1 MARLVTVLVMVG
13 AFVHVSVPSAGAVA
27 TTIYANSASGNDSS
41 GNGTAGNPYKT
52 FHKAYTVA
60 ASGDTIDLTGT
71 FTWTDSGETGDA
83 SGTGYT
89 ISKNLTIQGQSR
101 STIVQAASTRNTAD
115 RMVFFI
121 NTGATVTMR
130 NLTVRH
136 GKVVADGYGGGITLY
151 GQYCG
156 TPGGC
161 SGTTGVLT
169 LDQVDVTQND
179 AATAL
184 NTYTYNRAG
193 GVMLQENANLTVL
206 DSNIEDN
213 NCTCKYYAAGGI
225 YGGYQSS
232 TITISNS
239 SISSN
244 TVNSD
249 GGSTYPYDYTSVAG
263 GLAMQ
268 RFGKLTV
275 TNSTFYGNSTN
286 SYGGAMSVYYSD
298 RGTRLT
304 NVTVVGNSATL
315 GAGGIL
321 WNQLYTGSNYDLRM
335 KNVMLANNTGV
346 SGASNDFYAKD
357 ATSGSAVVSTYSII
371 ESSTNKVFSGTGIVT
386 GNQASLNVDSAIDV
400 NGAAKG
406 SHTLA
411 LLSGSVAI
419 DAGDSA
425 AHGYTGNTVTPPS
438 TDQRGSARVG
448 TYDIGAYEFG
458 GAVPTTTT
466 TAAPTT
472 TTTVPATTTTVPATT
487 TTVPATT
494 TTVLAT
500 TTTAAAASTSTVA
513 VASSSSVAVSSS
525 SSVALASQT
534 SAVAAPSSIAVP
546 QAPEATSAVATPAT
560 VPPVVKST
568 TDVLAIGRAPATT
581 VAPPTTSTST
591 IPPETTTT
599 IPAPDAPSA
608 QPGSAAATVDGE
620 SVATTLS
627 RINNQLVISFGSIKI
642 TVSAVDKSGQVLPLD
657 AEGNLRLDKDRQVR
671 LQMTNMAVG
680 ADVQVW
686 LFSTPTRLGSFIVG
700 STGELNEVVEVSK
713 DVPDGNHRL
722 VVQQETKRGSR
733 MVFAVGVII
742 GPKSSSNWSIRWIVL
757 PPLGL
762 ASIAALVIPA
772 RRRRRKS
779 ATA

>member
-27 TTIYANSASGNDSS
+27 TTIYANSATGNDSS

-52 FHKAYTVA
+52 FQKAYTVA

-71 FTWTDSGETGDA
+71 FTWTDSGETGDT
-83 SGTGYT
+83 SGLGYV

-121 NTGATVTMR
+121 NGGATVTMR

-239 SISSN
+239 SVSSN

-275 TNSTFYGNSTN
+275 TNSPFYGNSTN

-321 WNQLYTGSNYDLRM
+321 WNQLSSGSNYDLRM
-335 KNVMLANNTGV
+335 KNVLLANNTGV

-371 ESSTNKVFSGTGIVT
+371 ESSTNKAFSGTGIVT
-386 GNQASLNVDSAIDV
+386 GNQASLNVDSTIDV

-472 TTTVPATTTTVPATT
+472 TTTAPATTTTVPATT
-487 TTVPATT
+487 TTAA
-494 TTVLAT
+494 AT

-534 SAVAAPSSIAVP
+534 SAVGAPSSIAVP

-608 QPGSAAATVDGE
+608 LPGSAAATVDGE

-657 AEGNLRLDKDRQVR
+657 ADGNLRLDKDRQVR